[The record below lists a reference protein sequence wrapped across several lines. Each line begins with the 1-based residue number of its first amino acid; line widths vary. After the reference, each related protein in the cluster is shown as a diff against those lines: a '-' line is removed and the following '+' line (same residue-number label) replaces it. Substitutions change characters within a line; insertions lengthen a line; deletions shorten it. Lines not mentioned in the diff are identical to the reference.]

1 MSYLEIFTDYRLGS
15 ETYGDALMIAFRFY
29 TLAVGNILESPHFT
43 DAERI
48 EALKELNVAFN
59 NVFSKVGVS

>member
-15 ETYGDALMIAFRFY
+15 ETTSEALMIAFRFY
-29 TLAVGNILESPHFT
+29 VLAVGNVLESLHFT

-48 EALKELNVAFN
+48 ETLKELNTAFN
-59 NVFSKVGVS
+59 NVFTNGSV

>member
-29 TLAVGNILESPHFT
+29 ILAVGNVLESPHFT
-43 DAERI
+43 DTERI
-48 EALKELNVAFN
+48 EALKELHVAFN
-59 NVFSKVGVS
+59 NVFPNGGV

>member
-15 ETYGDALMIAFRFY
+15 ETTGEALMIAFRFY
-29 TLAVGNILESPHFT
+29 VLAVGNVLESPHFT

-48 EALKELNVAFN
+48 ETLKN
-59 NVFSKVGVS
+59 

>member
-15 ETYGDALMIAFRFY
+15 ETTGEALMIAFRFY
-29 TLAVGNILESPHFT
+29 KLAVGNILESPHFT

-48 EALKELNVAFN
+48 ETLKELNTAFN
-59 NVFSKVGVS
+59 NVFPKGGVS